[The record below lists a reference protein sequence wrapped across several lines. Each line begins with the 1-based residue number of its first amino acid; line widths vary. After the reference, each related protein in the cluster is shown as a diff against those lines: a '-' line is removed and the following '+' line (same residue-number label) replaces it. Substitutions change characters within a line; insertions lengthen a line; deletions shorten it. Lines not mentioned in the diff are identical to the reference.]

1 MAHFL
6 RFYKMLI
13 SPLFLKDVSLDRDK
27 TIGQHLRIISKIF
40 EKKISTQVTV
50 IMDPLQSKYQC
61 KFQRGFIVR
70 IFLLGMLEKCKLS
83 VDKGKAFGVLLT

>member
-1 MAHFL
+1 
-6 RFYKMLI
+6 MLI
-13 SPLFLKDVSLDRDK
+13 WPLLLKDVSLDRDK

-40 EKKISTQVTV
+40 EKKISKQVTV

-61 KFQRGFIVR
+61 KFRRGFIAR

-83 VDKGKAFGVLLT
+83 VDKGKAFGALLT